1 MGQSKKGKKKGKRK
15 RNRIRALHIVS
26 ILSGVIG
33 IVIWQIGNLALLAG
47 IQSTGT
53 YLLQCFGEVIS
64 RSIESKLFKYKN
76 IGQIYKFLI
85 SHVAIWIAVLV
96 VISSGIITASAT
108 GRIFILQNQQSSGNS
123 GKEETSDVSKEEKVK
138 VVRNA
143 RAFSWTEDK
152 YIQDLT
158 VYYDGEVEKLSEEER
173 AECRAALL
181 EEYENSKGETSIVPV
196 ESSYLGSYVQKIEEA
211 NLYYAYFSDA
221 KVRDPYHFV
230 QLDQLQKSK
239 EKRIEANSYQKV
251 SENMRLIGVNYIEEA
266 GISIVGQDEI
276 TESYDKALK
285 WFVSAYGQ
293 AIYEFK
299 TGQYGTGTE
308 QIEVLRG
315 HISDVYTFFLDSE
328 DERKASLAKEMMKAI
343 EVWETTY

>member
-1 MGQSKKGKKKGKRK
+1 MGKSKKGKKK
-15 RNRIRALHIVS
+15 RNRMCALCIVS
-26 ILSGVIG
+26 ILSCGIGISLWKIKNLETLAEIQSAGMYLLRGCGGVIS
-33 IVIWQIGNLALLAG
+33 ID
-47 IQSTGT
+47 
-53 YLLQCFGEVIS
+53 IS
-64 RSIESKLFKYKN
+64 SKLFKHKN
-76 IGQIYKFLI
+76 IKQICKFLI
-85 SHVAIWIAVLV
+85 RHVAMWAVALV
-96 VISSGIITASAT
+96 TISSSIITVSAT
-108 GRIFILQNQQSSGNS
+108 GKIFILKNQQSS
-123 GKEETSDVSKEEKVK
+123 GKEETSDVSKEEKEEKVK

-143 RAFSWTEDK
+143 KAFSWTEDK

-158 VYYDGEVEKLSEEER
+158 VYYDGEVGKLSEEER

-181 EEYENSKGETSIVPV
+181 EEYENSKGETSMAPV
-196 ESSYLGSYVQKIEEA
+196 ESSYLESYVQKIEEA
-211 NLYYAYFSDA
+211 NLYYAYFSDS

-251 SENMRLIGVNYIEEA
+251 SENMRLIGVNCIEEA

-276 TESYDKALK
+276 IESYDKALK

-343 EVWETTY
+343 EAWEATY